1 MPRALTQIQQD
12 VVETRLRLNVAH
24 KDIAE
29 EIGCGL
35 QQIRKMSSNLKN
47 FDSVV
52 VPKVRKRGRPLE
64 LTQEMVDVGP
74 FIHLIFK
81 HVCRRILM

>member
-24 KDIAE
+24 KDITE

-52 VPKVRKRGRPLE
+52 VPKVKKRGRPLE

-74 FIHLIFK
+74 FIHLISNMCA
-81 HVCRRILM
+81 VY